1 MTESSVCNNTWIHY
15 KQVVYRLSGTC
26 AGLKKTKFC
35 FVSDVIMSFF
45 HLTYRQIDKGQISLA
60 EFHSCSMVFREVPH
74 LPSPFCPNQFSKRE
88 RTGHKGQ
95 AEVDHRLAAM
105 LQTAE
110 VRRWMLQLLLWH
122 PEKWET
128 QDVGAKPSVTESS
141 FNQHKSFG

>member
-1 MTESSVCNNTWIHY
+1 
-15 KQVVYRLSGTC
+15 
-26 AGLKKTKFC
+26 
-35 FVSDVIMSFF
+35 MSFFF
-45 HLTYRQIDKGQISLA
+45 HLTYRQKDKGPIFLA
-60 EFHSCSMVFREVPH
+60 EFHSCNMVFREVPH

-110 VRRWMLQLLLWH
+110 VRWWMLQLLLWH

-128 QDVGAKPSVTESS
+128 QDVGARPSVTESS
-141 FNQHKSFG
+141 FHQHKILRLIMHR